1 MNQQFAQD
9 VRKGL
14 SAYPKYLS
22 SKYFYDKKGDSIFQE
37 IMHMPEYY
45 LTDCEFEILDTY
57 KQKIVEATGLHTF
70 DLVELGAGDGL
81 KTKILLNSWIESNID
96 FTYYPI
102 DISGNAIQSLEE
114 DLKKTLPALKVEGI
128 QGEYTKG
135 LKQVHQLSENSMLVL
150 FLGSNIGNFSRVEA
164 ADFLQ
169 HLREVMELGD
179 FLLIGYDLKKDPATI
194 LEAYNDPAGITSSFN
209 LNLLERINRELG
221 GHFQADQFQHWES
234 YHPVSGEAQSFL
246 ISLQDQ
252 KVRIDALDMEV
263 HFEAWEAFQVERS
276 CKYHISEMIDLAA
289 HSGFELAT
297 TFQDKKNYFANSL
310 FKTI

>member
-1 MNQQFAQD
+1 MNHQFAQD

-14 SAYPKYLS
+14 STYPKYLS
-22 SKYFYDKKGDSIFQE
+22 SKYFYDKKGDAIFQK

-45 LTDCEFEILDTY
+45 LTDCEFEILDNY
-57 KQKIVEATGLHTF
+57 KQNIVEATGLQSF
-70 DLVELGAGDGL
+70 DLVELGAGDGW
-81 KTKILLNSWIESNID
+81 KTKILLHSWIETAME

-102 DISGNAIQSLEE
+102 DISGNAVRMLEE
-114 DLKKTLPALKVEGI
+114 DLKKSLPALSVKGI

-135 LKQVHQLSENSMLVL
+135 LKQVHQLSENPMLVL
-150 FLGSNIGNFSRVEA
+150 FLGSNIGNFSRQEA
-164 ADFLQ
+164 TDFLQ

-194 LEAYNDPAGITSSFN
+194 LKAYNDPAGITASFN
-209 LNLLERINRELG
+209 LNLLDRINRELG
-221 GHFQADQFQHWES
+221 GHFQTDQFQHWES

-252 KVRIDALDMEV
+252 KVKIDALEMEV

-276 CKYHISEMIDLAA
+276 CKYHLSEMVDIAA
-289 HSGFELAT
+289 HSGFELVT
-297 TFQDKKNYFANSL
+297 TFHDQRNYFANSL